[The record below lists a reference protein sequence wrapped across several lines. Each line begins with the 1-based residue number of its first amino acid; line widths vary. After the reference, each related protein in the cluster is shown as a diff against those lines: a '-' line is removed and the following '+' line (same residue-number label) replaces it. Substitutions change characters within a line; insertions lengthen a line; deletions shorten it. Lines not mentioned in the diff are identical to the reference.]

1 MTQDIRPQD
10 LRQCLDNHP
19 APNRKFETALN
30 QGKVSATDL
39 TVEKVGVSTRQID
52 YRFNEAKS
60 DEAASDV
67 AENLVRRVD
76 YLLEPLAIIERD
88 PRESQIQIRSQTPS
102 TDGNSRRYYEVNV
115 DPQGVSIE
123 RYQASGNSRENDD
136 INLTR
141 ESFERLCRDLDDSA
155 APKPRK

>member
-1 MTQDIRPQD
+1 MTQDIRQ
-10 LRQCLDNHP
+10 RLDNHP

-60 DEAASDV
+60 HEAASDV

-76 YLLEPLAIIERD
+76 YLLEPLAIIEQD
-88 PRESQIQIRSQTPS
+88 PSESQIQIRSEKPS
-102 TDGNSRRYYEVNV
+102 TDGQTRRYYEVNV
-115 DPQGVSIE
+115 DGSGVSIE
-123 RYQASGNSRENDD
+123 RYQATGNSRENDD

-155 APKPRK
+155 ASK

>member
-115 DPQGVSIE
+115 DRQGVSIE

-141 ESFERLCRDLDDSA
+141 ESFERLCRDLDDAA

>member
-1 MTQDIRPQD
+1 MSQDIRQ
-10 LRQCLDNHP
+10 RLDSHV

-30 QGKVSATDL
+30 QGKVTASDL
-39 TVEKVGVSTRQID
+39 TVEKVGVSTRHID

-60 DEAASDV
+60 HEAASDV

-88 PRESQIQIRSQTPS
+88 PSESKIQIRSQKPS
-102 TDGNSRRYYEVNV
+102 HDGDSRRYYEVNV
-115 DPQGVSIE
+115 DGRGVSIQ
-123 RYQASGNSRENDD
+123 RYQSSGNSRQNDD

-141 ESFERLCRDLDDSA
+141 ESFERLCHDLDEASA
-155 APKPRK
+155 PNSRK

>member
-1 MTQDIRPQD
+1 MSQDIRQ
-10 LRQCLDNHP
+10 RLDSHV

-30 QGKVSATDL
+30 QGKVTATDL

-60 DEAASDV
+60 HEGASDV

-88 PRESQIQIRSQTPS
+88 PSESKIQIRSQKPS
-102 TDGNSRRYYEVNV
+102 SDGQARRYYEVNI
-115 DPQGVSIE
+115 DSQGVSIE
-123 RYQASGNSRENDD
+123 RYQASGKSRENDD

-141 ESFERLCRDLDDSA
+141 ESFERLCRDLDEA
-155 APKPRK
+155 AVPKDRK

>member
-1 MTQDIRPQD
+1 MTQD
-10 LRQCLDNHP
+10 LRQRLDNHS

-30 QGKVSATDL
+30 QGKVTASDL
-39 TVEKVGVSTRQID
+39 TVEKVGVSARHID

-88 PRESQIQIRSQTPS
+88 PRGSKIQIRSQKPS
-102 TDGNSRRYYEVNV
+102 IDEQSRRYYEVNI
-115 DPQGVSIE
+115 DGHGVSIE

-141 ESFERLCRDLDDSA
+141 ETFERLCRDLDEA
-155 APKPRK
+155 AVPENRKQAS